1 MDASTVIDRH
11 PALTDEQTGLPN
23 RRHFDTVFKTL
34 FAMARRGM
42 PLTTLLVEVEGLAEV
57 DGGREVADSGRI
69 FRSLAKS
76 IEPTIRQTDL
86 LARLDADCLVVG
98 LVDCNL
104 AGAAVVAQRIDGYLD
119 LIREERG
126 LEFSLG
132 GAEFD
137 KAFREPD
144 DLLGAARGALEI
156 ARGRTSNRVE
166 FFSGTR
172 RNGEG

>member
-1 MDASTVIDRH
+1 MDTSTVSDRH
-11 PALTDEQTGLPN
+11 AALTDEQTGLPN

-42 PLTTLLVEVEGLAEV
+42 PLTTLLVEVEGLEEIE
-57 DGGREVADSGRI
+57 GGREAADTGRL
-69 FRSLAKS
+69 FRLLATS
-76 IEPTIRQTDL
+76 IEPTIRQTDI
-86 LARLDADCLVVG
+86 LARLDADRLVLG

-119 LIREERG
+119 LIRGETG

-137 KAFREPD
+137 KAFQEPA
-144 DLLGAARGALEI
+144 DLLGAAGDALEI

-166 FFSGTR
+166 FFSGTTR
-172 RNGEG
+172 TGEG